1 MAGSVSDIVDSRP
14 IGAYQL
20 RVLLLCSLVILL
32 DGYDL
37 QAMALAVPSLAAEWR
52 MAPAAFGIAL
62 AAGLLGLGF
71 GGAFIAPLGDRFG
84 RRPVLIGCVLL
95 VGMATLATTLASG
108 PAGLAIG
115 RCVTGMAL
123 GACQGNATAMSAE
136 FAPFRR
142 RAFVIT
148 LTGCNVALG
157 SLVAGLTAPWVVA
170 AFGWRGLFYVGGIL
184 PLLLAAVLLLG
195 LPESIHFLL
204 ARRPGDPG
212 IAHIFGRLFPGETMP
227 PPPAPSSRPRAKG
240 ASIFDLLRAPLRT
253 RTLVLW
259 LIYSAS
265 TFLLY
270 LVLSWL
276 PTLLAAAGWAGP
288 DALRGIVSFQIG
300 GILGSIVLALLVDR
314 GRIVLA
320 LAGGYAVSGGAA
332 LLFSVVAPGFWAWT
346 ILFGLVGAGIS
357 GAMFAIFAL
366 AAGFYPAEL
375 RATGYG
381 WAAAVAR
388 IGAVLGPLVGG
399 WALAAGVAPRDIMAL
414 LAVPALVC
422 ALMVIPVSRV
432 VRSLR

>member
-1 MAGSVSDIVDSRP
+1 MAGTVSEIVDSRP

-52 MAPAAFGIAL
+52 MPPSAFGTAL
-62 AAGLLGLGF
+62 AAGLLGLGL
-71 GGAFIAPLGDRFG
+71 GGAFVAPLGDRFG
-84 RRPVLIGCVLL
+84 RRPVLIGCILL
-95 VGMATLATTLASG
+95 VGLTTLATTLATT
-108 PAGLAIG
+108 PIGLAIG
-115 RCVTGMAL
+115 RCLTGLVL

-170 AFGWRGLFYVGGIL
+170 TFGWRGLFYVGGFL
-184 PLLLAAVLLLG
+184 PLLVAALLLVG

-204 ARRPGDPG
+204 ARRPGDRR
-212 IAHIFGRLFPGETMP
+212 IARTFHRLFPGETMP
-227 PPPAPSSRPRAKG
+227 EPDRPAARPEMKG
-240 ASIFDLLRAPLRT
+240 ASVLDLLRAPLRT

-276 PTLLAAAGWAGP
+276 PTLLGAAGWAGP

-300 GILGSIVLALLVDR
+300 GIFGSIVLALLVDR
-314 GRIVLA
+314 GRIVMA
-320 LAGGYAVSGGAA
+320 LAGGFLVSGAAA

-346 ILFGLVGAGIS
+346 ILFALVGAGIS

-399 WALAAGVAPRDIMAL
+399 WGLAAGVAPRDIMAL

-422 ALMVIPVSRV
+422 ALMVIPVARV

>member
-1 MAGSVSDIVDSRP
+1 VAEPISDIINSRP
-14 IGAYQL
+14 MGLYQV
-20 RVLLLCSLVILL
+20 RVLLLCSLVILI

-37 QAMALAVPSLAAEWR
+37 QAMALAVPSLAADWR
-52 MAPAAFGIAL
+52 LAPPAFGVAL
-62 AAGLLGLGF
+62 AAGLLGLGL
-71 GGAFIAPLGDRFG
+71 GGAFVAPLGDRFG
-84 RRPVLIGCVLL
+84 RRPVLIGCIL
-95 VGMATLATTLASG
+95 VVGLTSLATTLASG
-108 PAGLAIG
+108 PIGLAIS
-115 RCVTGMAL
+115 RCLTGLAL

-136 FAPFRR
+136 FAPVRR

-157 SLVAGLTAPWVVA
+157 SLIAGLTAPWVVA
-170 AFGWRGLFYVGGIL
+170 AFGWRGLFYIGGVL
-184 PLLLAAVLLLG
+184 PIVLAILLAGG
-195 LPESIHFLL
+195 LPESIGFLT
-204 ARRPGDPG
+204 ARRPGDPR
-212 IAHIFGRLFPGETMP
+212 IAHTIARLFPGEALPMAA
-227 PPPAPSSRPRAKG
+227 APSAPTPARH
-240 ASIFDLLRAPLRT
+240 ASVLDLLRPPLRT

-276 PTLLAAAGWAGP
+276 PTLLAAAGWTGP
-288 DALRGIVSFQIG
+288 AALRGIVSFQIG
-300 GILGSIVLALLVDR
+300 GIVGSIVLALLVDR

-320 LAGGYAVSGGAA
+320 LAGGYIVSGAAA
-332 LLFSVVAPGFWAWT
+332 LSFSVVAPGFWAWT
-346 ILFGLVGAGIS
+346 ILFALVGAGIS

-399 WALAAGVAPRDIMAL
+399 WGLAAGIAPRDIMAL

>member
-1 MAGSVSDIVDSRP
+1 
-14 IGAYQL
+14 
-20 RVLLLCSLVILL
+20 
-32 DGYDL
+32 
-37 QAMALAVPSLAAEWR
+37 
-52 MAPAAFGIAL
+52 
-62 AAGLLGLGF
+62 
-71 GGAFIAPLGDRFG
+71 
-84 RRPVLIGCVLL
+84 
-95 VGMATLATTLASG
+95 
-108 PAGLAIG
+108 
-115 RCVTGMAL
+115 
-123 GACQGNATAMSAE
+123 
-136 FAPFRR
+136 
-142 RAFVIT
+142 
-148 LTGCNVALG
+148 
-157 SLVAGLTAPWVVA
+157 AGLTAPWVVA
-170 AFGWRGLFYVGGIL
+170 SFGWRGLFYVGGIL

-204 ARRPGDPG
+204 ARRPGDPR

-346 ILFGLVGAGIS
+346 ILFALVGAGIS

-366 AAGFYPAEL
+366 TAGFYPAEL

>member
-1 MAGSVSDIVDSRP
+1 VAGTISEIIDARP
-14 IGAYQL
+14 VGPYQW

-37 QAMALAVPSLAAEWR
+37 QAMALAVPALAGEWR
-52 MAPAAFGIAL
+52 LPPAAFGVAL
-62 AAGLLGLGF
+62 AAGLVGLGF
-71 GGAFIAPLGDRFG
+71 GGAFVAPLGDRFG

-95 VGMATLATTLASG
+95 VGVTSLVTTLATGTV
-108 PAGLAIG
+108 GLAIC
-115 RCVTGMAL
+115 RCLTGLAL

-136 FAPFRR
+136 FAPMRR
-142 RAFVIT
+142 RAFIIT
-148 LTGCNVALG
+148 ITGCNVALG
-157 SLVAGLTAPWVVA
+157 SLLAGLTAPWVVA
-170 AFGWRGLFYVGGIL
+170 AFGWRGLFYVGGML
-184 PLLLAAVLLLG
+184 PVLLAGVLIAG
-195 LPESIHFLL
+195 LPESIGFLL
-204 ARRPGDPG
+204 ARRPGDRR
-212 IAHIFGRLFPGETMP
+212 IAHTFGRMFPGVAVP
-227 PPPAPSSRPRAKG
+227 PGRSAEQPKPSG
-240 ASIFDLLRAPLRT
+240 AAFLDLLRPPLRT

-276 PTLLAAAGWAGP
+276 PTLLATAGWAGP

-300 GILGSIVLALLVDR
+300 GIAGSILLALLVDR

-320 LAGGYAVSGGAA
+320 LAGGFAVSAVAA
-332 LLFSVVAPGFWAWT
+332 MLFSVIAPSFWAWT

-388 IGAVLGPLVGG
+388 LGAVLGPLVGAWG
-399 WALAAGVAPRDIMAL
+399 LAAGVAPRDIMAL
-414 LAVPALVC
+414 LAVPALFC
-422 ALMVIPVSRV
+422 ALLVIPIARV
-432 VRSLR
+432 VRTLR

>member
-1 MAGSVSDIVDSRP
+1 VAGTVTDMFDARP
-14 IGAYQL
+14 VGIYQI
-20 RVLLLCSLVILL
+20 RVLLLCSLVIFL

-37 QAMALAVPSLAAEWR
+37 QAMALTVPSLSREWGL
-52 MAPAAFGIAL
+52 PPSAFGIAL
-62 AAGLLGLGF
+62 AAALLGLGL
-71 GGAFIAPLGDRFG
+71 GGAFVAPLGDRLG
-84 RRPVLIGCVLL
+84 RRPVLIACILL
-95 VGMATLATTLASG
+95 VGATTLATTLATG
-108 PAGLAIG
+108 PVGLAVG
-115 RCVTGMAL
+115 RFLTGLVL
-123 GACQGNATAMSAE
+123 GACQGNATAMTAE
-136 FAPFRR
+136 FAPVRR
-142 RAFVIT
+142 RAFLIT

-184 PLLLAAVLLLG
+184 PMILAVLLLFG
-195 LPESIHFLL
+195 LPESIHFLM
-204 ARRPGDPG
+204 ARRRGDPG
-212 IAHIFGRLFPGETMP
+212 IAITFARLFPGETLP
-227 PPPAPSSRPRAKG
+227 VPPASAAEPA
-240 ASIFDLLRAPLRT
+240 ASAASLLDLLRPPYRQ

-300 GILGSIVLALLVDR
+300 GIIGSIVLAVLVDR

-320 LAGGYAVSGGAA
+320 LAGGYVLSGAAA

-366 AAGFYPAEL
+366 AAGFYPAGL

-388 IGAVLGPLVGG
+388 GGAVLGPLAGG
-399 WALAAGVAPRDIMAL
+399 WVLAAGVAPRDVMAM

-432 VRSLR
+432 VRALR